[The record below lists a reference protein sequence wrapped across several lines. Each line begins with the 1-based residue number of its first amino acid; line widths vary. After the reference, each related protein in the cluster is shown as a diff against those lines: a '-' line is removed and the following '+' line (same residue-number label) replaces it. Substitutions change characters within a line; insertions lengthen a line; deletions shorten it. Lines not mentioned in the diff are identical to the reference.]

1 MEMRFL
7 YAYTPERRMTMEDVL
22 TAIWIVLLS
31 MLMFKDMS
39 GKDEL
44 RRIREQLEKMNERE
58 NK

>member
-1 MEMRFL
+1 
-7 YAYTPERRMTMEDVL
+7 MTMEDVL